1 MKNNPHRA
9 SSGATGAEVVGQFE
23 QTPYT
28 ASCPSQQLGTS
39 HTAWALHY
47 ARCGWKVFPLH
58 SIGPD
63 GRCTCGKAHPDGKS
77 AGKHPLSSH
86 GFKDATTDPR
96 TIERWWAR
104 WPWAN
109 IGIATGKASGGLVV
123 LDPNGAEGMAE
134 LIALTEKHRTLPE
147 TLTSQTGNGLHI
159 LFQGDGIK
167 SSASGKLHVRGEN
180 GYIVAPPSKHVNG
193 RLYGWI
199 KFGPIAPLPAWLKGW
214 MQGVAARTAN
224 PESASSVFGENV
236 PEYLLKLPRQNVET
250 VQEVL
255 RNLSGSR
262 SANEEA
268 RIRSALR
275 SIPADNYE
283 TWYKIGMIL
292 QWLQWIRSDGSDS
305 GLEIWD
311 EWSETCLG
319 KYPGR
324 SGIEDKRASFSR
336 TNRGELGLG
345 SLFQLAQESGWSET
359 PDLHD
364 VPSVSAVA
372 TKEPLTDSSTKTTL
386 TWGSSIVS
394 AAELRTMTFEPV
406 RYVLPGF
413 IVEGV
418 TLLVGRPKV
427 GKSWWVLDLCLGCAA
442 GLITLGKLKAM
453 EGDVLYLA
461 LEDGKRRLQKRL
473 DKLLPIF
480 GGEWPERLKLV
491 PMGGWRRADQGGLQD
506 IEEWCKSVSKPILIV
521 VDTLARFRKPQ
532 NNKTP
537 LYGSDYEAIAGLQ
550 QIATQ
555 FQVAIVVLHHD
566 RKSDAEDAFD
576 TVSGTLGLTG
586 AADTIL
592 IIKRGANGVVLHARG
607 RDIEESETA
616 MQFDKQTCRWTI
628 LGAAADVLQSNE
640 RAKIIAALTSAGQA
654 LTIKEIMAD
663 AETSNRNATDILL
676 GKMVREGQIVR
687 VGRSRY
693 DLSRYHQRKDR
704 TERKIEWPTH

>member
-1 MKNNPHRA
+1 
-9 SSGATGAEVVGQFE
+9 
-23 QTPYT
+23 
-28 ASCPSQQLGTS
+28 
-39 HTAWALHY
+39 
-47 ARCGWKVFPLH
+47 
-58 SIGPD
+58 
-63 GRCTCGKAHPDGKS
+63 
-77 AGKHPLSSH
+77 
-86 GFKDATTDPR
+86 
-96 TIERWWAR
+96 
-104 WPWAN
+104 
-109 IGIATGKASGGLVV
+109 
-123 LDPNGAEGMAE
+123 MAE

-159 LFQGDGIK
+159 LFHGDGIK

-193 RLYGWI
+193 RLYEWI
-199 KFGPIAPLPAWLKGW
+199 KFGPIAPLPAWLKEW

-224 PESASSVFGENV
+224 PESASSVFGKNV

-250 VQEVL
+250 VREVL
-255 RNLSGSR
+255 RNLSGSW

-311 EWSETCLG
+311 EWSQTCLG

-324 SGIEDKRASFSR
+324 SGIEDKRASFGR

-359 PDLHD
+359 SNLGGTSSAAATAIEKAATGSTTKT
-364 VPSVSAVA
+364 VPS
-372 TKEPLTDSSTKTTL
+372 
-386 TWGSSIVS
+386 SIFS
-394 AAELRTMTFEPV
+394 AADLRTMTFEPV
-406 RYVLPGF
+406 RYVLPRF
-413 IVEGV
+413 IVEGL

-491 PMGGWRRADQGGLQD
+491 PMGGWRRADQGGLDD
-506 IEEWCKSVSKPILIV
+506 IEAWCHSVPKPVLIV
-521 VDTLARFRKPQ
+521 IDTLERFRKPA
-532 NNKTP
+532 NGKSP
-537 LYGSDYEAIAGLQ
+537 LYSSDYEAITGLQ
-550 QIATQ
+550 QIAGKY
-555 FQVAIVVLHHD
+555 QVAIVVLHHD
-566 RKSDAEDAFD
+566 RKSDADDAFD

-592 IIKRGANGVVLHARG
+592 IIKRRPNGVVLYARG

-628 LGAAADVLQSNE
+628 LGQAAEVLRSNE
-640 RAKIIAALTSAGQA
+640 RAKVIDAITAAGKPLSVQ
-654 LTIKEIMAD
+654 EIMAD
-663 AETSNRNATDILL
+663 AEIPNRNAADLLL
-676 GKMVREGQIVR
+676 GKMLRNDEIVR
-687 VGRSRY
+687 LSRGRY
-693 DLSRYHQRKDR
+693 DLSPRITGQIGQK
-704 TERKIEWPTH
+704 ERLNGQPIDLKAKTSNLSNLSNLSERGQHSHPVGARNRNASP